1 MQPTILS
8 SRTLS
13 GLQFRLRSLLLVVTW
28 LACVFAVARA
38 LPAAGIVAAV
48 LSIPALVRTWKYVL
62 QSERAGCPISTGE
75 LADTFVFSLVILLA
89 LGATWLLVAACAAG
103 VAALAVL
110 SGIARVCGIVASAMA
125 RLRDHARALLGWVVN
140 ATRRQAAY
148 LRGVIQHRRVGPMS
162 SIATAAILP
171 GIAVG
176 ACIFASLLGVFLTAW
191 AVCLLGRT
199 LAGLCGGIRRLE
211 RELLSGLHHLLHGK
225 SRLVRGFRSPGE
237 MAYAVPGDRS

>member
-8 SRTLS
+8 SRRLS
-13 GLQFRLRSLLLVVTW
+13 GLQFRLRSLLLIVTW
-28 LACVFAVARA
+28 LACVLAVART

-62 QSERAGCPISTGE
+62 QSERTGYPISTGE

-103 VAALAVL
+103 VAAL
-110 SGIARVCGIVASAMA
+110 GILAEISRVCGIAASAMA
-125 RLRDHARALLGWVVN
+125 RPRDHARALLSCVANVIG
-140 ATRRQAAY
+140 RQAAW
-148 LRGVIQHRRVGPMS
+148 LRGVIQHRRAGPIS
-162 SIATAAILP
+162 WIASAVILP

-176 ACIFASLLGVFLTAW
+176 ACIVASLLGVFLTAW
-191 AVCLLGRT
+191 AVCHLGRT
-199 LAGLCGGIRRLE
+199 LAGLCGGIHWLE

-225 SRLVRGFRSPGE
+225 SRLVRGFRSPGA
-237 MAYAVPGDRS
+237 MAYAAPGDRS